1 MTQEAAA
8 FGLLAVSCL
17 VLAILTVSARSAV
30 RAAFSFGATSLCIAG
45 LFLQL
50 GTNWLGASEIL
61 IGVSGSAFLC
71 LIVGVSTNLK
81 SEVTVKPARTGT
93 LVAAVFCAG
102 LFFLLCWIVPT
113 GRSIS
118 EVEQTGSVASLLLGD
133 FLLPLLLT
141 GFAFVVVAVGTSVLT
156 NPEATAGATSGGQH
170 TS

>member
-30 RAAFSFGATSLCIAG
+30 RAAFSFGATTLCIAG

-71 LIVGVSTNLK
+71 LIGGVSTNLT
-81 SEVTVKPARTGT
+81 SEVTVKPARG
-93 LVAAVFCAG
+93 LVAAVLCAG
-102 LFFLLCWIVPT
+102 LFFLLCSVLPT
-113 GRSIS
+113 GHSIS
-118 EVEQTGSVASLLLGD
+118 EVEKTGSVASLLVGD

-156 NPEATAGATSGGQH
+156 NPQETAGATSKGQH